1 MHTLK
6 LKENIS
12 PIKLNKNEMFQF
24 FLFSCFSPKAD
35 MPQFSSATGIF
46 QKGTDEFKQHAY
58 QYATTSHEDGSMEPA
73 AIIYPKT
80 VQDICLAVKY
90 ANTHDLG
97 IAVRTGGHQYSG
109 KLDSMYSGPIF
120 LL

>member
-1 MHTLK
+1 M
-6 LKENIS
+6 
-12 PIKLNKNEMFQF
+12 
-24 FLFSCFSPKAD
+24 PK
-35 MPQFSSATGIF
+35 FSSATGVF
-46 QKGTDEFKQHAY
+46 QKGTHEFKQHAY

-90 ANTHDLG
+90 AKNHDLG

-109 KLDSMYSGPIF
+109 KVDFRYSGPIF